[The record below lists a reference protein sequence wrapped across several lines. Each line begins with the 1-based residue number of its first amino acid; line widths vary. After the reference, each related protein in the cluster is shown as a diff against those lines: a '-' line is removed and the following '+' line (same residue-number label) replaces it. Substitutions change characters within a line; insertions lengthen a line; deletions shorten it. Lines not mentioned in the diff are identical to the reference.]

1 MLNDLISA
9 MNKECDFFKGM
20 LKVSKEKTDVLVKR
34 NIKKLEEITE
44 NEKQSVVEL
53 KEIEREREEQIK
65 IVAKTIGI
73 DEDCTVSDI
82 LIKLDEQRGKTLA
95 SKRDELLETISE
107 IKKVNELNDALINNS
122 LEHVDFLL
130 NLVTYSNESTDN
142 SYGRDGSATE
152 TNEAKSL
159 MDFKL

>member
-34 NIKKLEEITE
+34 NIQRLEEITE
-44 NEKQSVVEL
+44 YEKQSVLEL
-53 KEIEREREEQIK
+53 KEIEKEREKQIK
-65 IVAKTIGI
+65 IVAKSIGI

-82 LIKLDEQRGKTLA
+82 LTKLDEQKGKTLA
-95 SKRDELLETISE
+95 SKRDELLETINE

-142 SYGRDGSATE
+142 SYSKDGKVNETTE
-152 TNEAKSL
+152 SKRL